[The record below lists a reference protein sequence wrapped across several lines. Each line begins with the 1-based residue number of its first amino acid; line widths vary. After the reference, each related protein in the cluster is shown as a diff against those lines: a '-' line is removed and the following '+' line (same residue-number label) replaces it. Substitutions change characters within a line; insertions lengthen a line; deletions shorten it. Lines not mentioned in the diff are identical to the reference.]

1 MEDSTS
7 QTPMPEENKLGLTT
21 AAQINEAEAEG
32 VARVQAYL
40 LTIPTDVEITAEL
53 IKQLHAMAFG
63 HIYDWAGEWR
73 KRDGFVVGE
82 HIPPSWT
89 QVLLLMRQFE
99 ENIKFRMTAAQKDF
113 EELVNFIAEAHHR
126 FVWIHPFVN
135 GNGRMA
141 RFVSDLIALKC
152 GETSFTLYVRE
163 VGELRSKYI
172 QAIRQADR
180 GNFAELR
187 ALVRDGLLRMRSA

>member
-1 MEDSTS
+1 MEDRTS
-7 QTPMPEENKLGLTT
+7 QTPPPEENKLGLTT
-21 AAQINEAEAEG
+21 AAQINEAETEG

-53 IKQLHAMAFG
+53 LKQLHATAFG
-63 HIYDWAGEWR
+63 HIYDWAGDWW

-82 HIPPSWT
+82 HIPPPWA
-89 QVLLLMRQFE
+89 QVPLLMRQFE
-99 ENIKFRMTAAQKDF
+99 DNLKFRMPAAQTEF
-113 EELVNFIAEAHHR
+113 EQLVDLIAEAHHR
-126 FVWIHPFVN
+126 LVWIHPFVN

-152 GETSFTLYVRE
+152 GETPFTLYVRE
-163 VGELRSKYI
+163 AGELRSKYI

-180 GNFAELR
+180 GDFTALR
-187 ALVRDGLLRMRSA
+187 ILVRYGLLRSRGA